1 MEFEYDPNKSAGN
14 LTKHGVDFD
23 HAQRLWDDPD
33 LLDIRL
39 NYPTEERWLSIGVMD
54 GKHWSAIWTPR
65 GDRIRIISVR
75 RSRTKEVEAY
85 EHQD

>member
-14 LTKHGVDFD
+14 LAKHGVDFET
-23 HAQRLWDDPD
+23 AQRLWEDPD
-33 LLDIRL
+33 LLEIRL
-39 NYPTEERWLSIGVMD
+39 DYPTEERWISIGIMG

-65 GDRIRIISVR
+65 NGRTRIISVR

-85 EHQD
+85 ERQD